1 VHREFLELFGQQPI
15 VPGGDLGQLVIGNPE
30 GAGLLRSEVIEAQSR
45 HLRSAQQAACEK
57 PTVPDD
63 NIALRVSQNWD
74 IEIKGLDA
82 VGNLPDLLL
91 SVAPRVGG
99 IGFQRVD
106 LSVHNL

>member
-1 VHREFLELFGQQPI
+1 
-15 VPGGDLGQLVIGNPE
+15 
-30 GAGLLRSEVIEAQSR
+30 
-45 HLRSAQQAACEK
+45 
-57 PTVPDD
+57 VPDD
-63 NIALRVSQNWD
+63 NIALPVSQNWD

-106 LSVHNL
+106 STVNNL